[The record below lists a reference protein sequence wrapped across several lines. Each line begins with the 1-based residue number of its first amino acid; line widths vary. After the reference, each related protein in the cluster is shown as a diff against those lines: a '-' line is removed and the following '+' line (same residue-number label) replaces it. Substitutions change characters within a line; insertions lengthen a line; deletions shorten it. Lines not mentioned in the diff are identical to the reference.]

1 MHRACIYIHTHAWK
15 MLCAACTEVT
25 SWWWT
30 CLFGTYRG

>member
-1 MHRACIYIHTHAWK
+1 MHAWK

-30 CLFGTYRG
+30 CLFGTCRG